1 MRILVVEDDPDL
13 AATLKARLEGAGYVV
28 DHVPSAGEAQAA
40 AMTVPYELVLL
51 DRRLPD
57 GDGLRYIADL
67 RRVRPQIRIL
77 VLTALDAKRETIV
90 GLDAGADDYL
100 TKPFDPDELLARV
113 RAALRRPG
121 ASQQPAIGCGNLRYD
136 PTHRAFTVDDTPL
149 VLKRRESLILEALML
164 RARRVVQRHAFMD
177 QVYGFDDEVQSNT
190 LDAQVSR
197 LRTRLAEAG
206 ATVRI
211 HPVRGVGYLLD
222 EGPKT

>member
-1 MRILVVEDDPDL
+1 MRILVVEDDPRL

-28 DHVPSAGEAQAA
+28 DHVASAGDARAA
-40 AMTVPYELVLL
+40 VITAPYELVLL

-57 GDGLRYIADL
+57 GDGLRHIADL
-67 RRVRPQIRIL
+67 RRARPQIRIV
-77 VLTALDAKRETIV
+77 VLTALDAKRDTIV

-121 ASQQPAIGCGNLRYD
+121 ASVQPAILCGNLRYD
-136 PTHRAFTVDDTPL
+136 PAHRAFTVDETPL

-177 QVYGFDDEVQSNT
+177 QVYGIDDEIRSNT
-190 LDAQVSR
+190 LDAQISR

-211 HPVRGVGYLLD
+211 HAVRGVGYLLG
-222 EGPKT
+222 ERPLP